1 MNTILSDGDGVRSL
15 DVAYPVLECH
25 KVSKAFDGVRAVDEV
40 TLRCSPGAITALVG
54 PNGAGKTTLFNLL
67 SGTLQ
72 ADSGDVFFKRQSI
85 RGIPPWKLARNGIG
99 RLFQDVRVFE
109 RLSVLDN
116 VLVAAAGPA
125 SASITDALFRR
136 SRISREQ
143 GVLLDRART
152 HLAEV
157 GLLEAERRPAAAL
170 SFGQQKLLA
179 LCRLLAQESE
189 LLLLDEPAAGV
200 APAMRELLG
209 NVVRTLARKGR
220 TILMIE
226 HDMELVKGLAQHI
239 VSMANGRVVAAAP
252 TSEFLNQAA
261 ATRAAA
267 GL

>member
-1 MNTILSDGDGVRSL
+1 VNTILNDGDGIRTAG
-15 DVAYPVLECH
+15 AYPVLECH

-40 TLRCSPGAITALVG
+40 TLSCRPGAITALIG

-72 ADSGDVFFKRQSI
+72 ADSGDVVFKQQSI
-85 RGIPPWKLARNGIG
+85 RGLPQWKLARNGIG

-125 SASITDALFRR
+125 SGSIADALFRR
-136 SRISREQ
+136 SKISREQ
-143 GVLLDRART
+143 RVLVDRART
-152 HLAEV
+152 YLADV
-157 GLLEAERRPAAAL
+157 GLLEAEGRPAGTL

-179 LCRLLAQESE
+179 LCRLLAQQNE
-189 LLLLDEPAAGV
+189 LLLLDEPGAGV

-209 NVVRTLARKGR
+209 NVIRTLARKGCA
-220 TILMIE
+220 ILMIE
-226 HDMELVKGLAQHI
+226 HDMELVKGLAEYTI
-239 VSMANGRVVAAAP
+239 SMVNGRVVASGPTAA
-252 TSEFLNQAA
+252 FLNQAA
-261 ATRAAA
+261 ARRAAA